1 LVSSSGGSEGGCPVG
16 QVAGLK
22 EQIAA
27 LNAGILVFEQRL
39 KLTTEQMAASGR
51 ATEELEKQFQLYKEK
66 VSIEGKNASPAKVD
80 AAIVKVAN
88 GNTDVR
94 SSLSG
99 AIQNLEYAVYGAI
112 KKLDPETL
120 KRLGDVG
127 KPFVN
132 VDGDKKLQ

>member
-1 LVSSSGGSEGGCPVG
+1 
-16 QVAGLK
+16 LK

-27 LNAGILVFEQRL
+27 LNAGIFVFEQRL
-39 KLTTEQMAASGR
+39 KLATEQMAASGR

-99 AIQNLEYAVYGAI
+99 AIQ
-112 KKLDPETL
+112 
-120 KRLGDVG
+120 RW
-127 KPFVN
+127 
-132 VDGDKKLQ
+132 

>member
-1 LVSSSGGSEGGCPVG
+1 MLH
-16 QVAGLK
+16 Q
-22 EQIAA
+22 Q
-27 LNAGILVFEQRL
+27 
-39 KLTTEQMAASGR
+39 
-51 ATEELEKQFQLYKEK
+51 
-66 VSIEGKNASPAKVD
+66 KVD

-132 VDGDKKLQ
+132 VDGDKKIQ

>member
-39 KLTTEQMAASGR
+39 KLATEQTAASGR
-51 ATEELEKQFQLYKEK
+51 ATEGLEKQFQLYKEK

-94 SSLSG
+94 SSSR
-99 AIQNLEYAVYGAI
+99 IWSMQCMERSKNL
-112 KKLDPETL
+112 TL
-120 KRLGDVG
+120 KRLRDLEMWVSHLSMLMVTRNYNECG
-127 KPFVN
+127 
-132 VDGDKKLQ
+132 